1 MGDITKI
8 YPTIPSAPK
17 DATYQEQYHINTVQ
31 EEFRELIKLKSTFH
45 EKYKKYKKN
54 LERMLIVN
62 SSSSALSI
70 GTGIGTIATG
80 ATFVGVP
87 VSAALGSISLA
98 GAISTGISSV
108 IIKRYQKKLSRN
120 EKLYDIVT
128 SAIAVFETTISESLN
143 NGTLIDERE
152 FVKIQ
157 GVYFN
162 TLRNLSVTDRK
173 LKKVEEDQFQKNI
186 ANELQNLK
194 KIMGNS
200 SS

>member
-31 EEFRELIKLKSTFH
+31 EEFRELIKLKSTFN
-45 EKYKKYKKN
+45 EKYKKYKKI

-80 ATFVGVP
+80 ATFVGIP

-128 SAIAVFETTISESLN
+128 SAIAVFETTISKSLN
-143 NGTLIDERE
+143 NGT
-152 FVKIQ
+152 
-157 GVYFN
+157 
-162 TLRNLSVTDRK
+162 
-173 LKKVEEDQFQKNI
+173 
-186 ANELQNLK
+186 
-194 KIMGNS
+194 
-200 SS
+200 